1 MRKSFIL
8 LSIILTLMYAGASAQ
23 TLTIRPF
30 KLNAKQVLSKSSVY
44 QENFSYSEYSLERNE
59 LNKITKN
66 IKPETTVITCCASGM
81 RSSAAKS
88 QLKAMGFSNVFNG
101 GGWYSLN
108 NKIRS

>member
-1 MRKSFIL
+1 MGLGPKEDFKAL
-8 LSIILTLMYAGASAQ
+8 LKNGAKIVDVRTRGEYASGHIKGSINIPL
-23 TLTIRPF
+23 
-30 KLNAKQVLSKSSVY
+30 
-44 QENFSYSEYSLERNE
+44 NE